1 MKIITEGISDKETRN
16 LCRDALLFYAKELL
30 GPRLYKNITVT
41 VSFEDLPNKFN
52 ALCNWVDDNHVC
64 REFFISVN
72 KKLNKKTLLIT
83 LSHEMI
89 HIKQFARG
97 ELKDYLREDKVRWHG
112 QVFCLKETDYWSSP
126 WEKEAYEN
134 DSILYEKYKLYKKNK

>member
-16 LCRDALLFYAKELL
+16 LCRDALSFYAKELL

-41 VSFEDLPNKFN
+41 VSFESLPNKFN
-52 ALCNWVDDNHVC
+52 ALCNWVDDNHTC
-64 REFFISVN
+64 REFHISVN
-72 KKLNKKTLLIT
+72 KNLNKKTLLIT

-97 ELKDYLREDKVRWHG
+97 ELKDYLRSDKVKWHG
-112 QVFCLKETDYWSSP
+112 QVFCLNETEYWSSP

-134 DSILYEKYKLYKKNK
+134 DSILYEKYKLSKKKK